1 MGGAW
6 GFKTSMQTS
15 IKTSKNIGGG
25 EDSSFLSESSAQK
38 TLKIRFKAWFKNQVL
53 KGSLWGYGGRGAWG
67 GFIFP

>member
-6 GFKTSMQTS
+6 GFKTSIQTS
-15 IKTSKNIGGG
+15 IKTVKKALGVG

-53 KGSLWGYGGRGAWG
+53 KGSLWGYGGRGG
-67 GFIFP
+67 